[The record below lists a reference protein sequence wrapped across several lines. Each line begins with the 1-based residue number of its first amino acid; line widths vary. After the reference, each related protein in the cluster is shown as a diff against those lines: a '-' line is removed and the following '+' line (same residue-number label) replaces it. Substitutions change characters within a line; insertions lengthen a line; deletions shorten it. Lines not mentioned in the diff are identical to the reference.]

1 MFGIMMI
8 QEMFQNVSSLSR
20 RQAIHIRQDSL
31 FSFIMKSD
39 DEESRK
45 STLMTKQ
52 QFLETNIRQRGD
64 VGGSAKKVGLRI
76 KELERLYGIQN
87 GGDRKSNDV
96 KSKPQNS
103 VLITQE
109 DLAAKLGMSV
119 DTLQNY
125 KALADMIPELDDMVR
140 DGKDISNFGFNWE
153 TVYQLKRSGVA
164 VGTKT
169 EIYNTKD
176 KIKK

>member
-1 MFGIMMI
+1 
-8 QEMFQNVSSLSR
+8 
-20 RQAIHIRQDSL
+20 
-31 FSFIMKSD
+31 MKSD
-39 DEESRK
+39 DEELKK
-45 STLMTKQ
+45 SMQMTKQ
-52 QFLETNIRQRGD
+52 QLLETNIRQRGD

-87 GGDRKSNDV
+87 GGDRKSDDA

-125 KALADMIPELDDMVR
+125 KALADMIPELDDMVK
-140 DGKDISNFGFNWE
+140 DGNFESTEFQIQQVNTFPVEKLVSAAEQKPKYIVQKMKTKSEVDI
-153 TVYQLKRSGVA
+153 L
-164 VGTKT
+164 
-169 EIYNTKD
+169 
-176 KIKK
+176 